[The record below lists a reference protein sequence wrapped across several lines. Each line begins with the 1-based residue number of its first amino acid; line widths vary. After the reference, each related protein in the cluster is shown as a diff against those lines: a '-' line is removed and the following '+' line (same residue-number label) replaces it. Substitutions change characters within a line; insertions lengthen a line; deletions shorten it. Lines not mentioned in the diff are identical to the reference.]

1 MSACVFCAVEGLPSI
16 VWNAH
21 DNDDPAH
28 KRTFPLCCNCHRLY
42 DHGIITTGEID
53 SAIEDRTQGYVCRDI
68 SALYAR
74 IAAELAA
81 GLRPGGQVDPAQGW
95 DSRGAAGAGAEGR
108 REWQAQQGRE
118 AQQSAVRA
126 PGLPALWAP

>member
-1 MSACVFCAVEGLPSI
+1 MSGCGFCGVDGLPSI

-42 DHGIITTGEID
+42 DHGIIATAEINR
-53 SAIEDRTQGYVCRDI
+53 AIADRARGSMCRDI
-68 SALYAR
+68 GARYAR

-81 GLRPGGQVDPAQGW
+81 GSRRVDKSIQHK
-95 DSRGAAGAGAEGR
+95 AGTPER
-108 REWQAQQGRE
+108 RKRALK
-118 AQQSAVRA
+118 AVRA
-126 PGLPALWAP
+126 RRRNRLAKLRVAP